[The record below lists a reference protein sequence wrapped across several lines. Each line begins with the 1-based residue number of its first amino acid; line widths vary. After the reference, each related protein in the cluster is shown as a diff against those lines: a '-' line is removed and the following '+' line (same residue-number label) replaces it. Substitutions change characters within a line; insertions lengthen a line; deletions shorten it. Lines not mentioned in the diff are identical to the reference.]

1 MRKKTAKFLVIVL
14 VIFLLF
20 FLANCAK
27 NTSQNQVFIDTTKSK
42 ILCAE
47 NQGFSCNGKNLI
59 KINVEIADDNA
70 EMEKGLMFREK
81 LNENEGMLF
90 VFEESSFQGFW
101 MKETFIPLDI
111 IWIDNSKEVVHIKR
125 RVPPCEKDPCKV
137 YKAPKIAKYVLEI
150 NSGYAD
156 TLGLMEGDIAVID
169 YE

>member
-1 MRKKTAKFLVIVL
+1 MKNKQIIPVVFVMFITLVLSSCGV
-14 VIFLLF
+14 
-20 FLANCAK
+20 
-27 NTSQNQVFIDTTKSK
+27 TSKLDRRGTVCFKDK
-42 ILCAE
+42 C
-47 NQGFSCNGKNLI
+47 
-59 KINVEIADDNA
+59 INVEVASN
-70 EMEKGLMFREK
+70 FRERSIGLQYRSSLGK
-81 LNENEGMLF
+81 NEGMLF

-111 IWIDNSKEVVHIKR
+111 IWIDNSKEIVHIKR